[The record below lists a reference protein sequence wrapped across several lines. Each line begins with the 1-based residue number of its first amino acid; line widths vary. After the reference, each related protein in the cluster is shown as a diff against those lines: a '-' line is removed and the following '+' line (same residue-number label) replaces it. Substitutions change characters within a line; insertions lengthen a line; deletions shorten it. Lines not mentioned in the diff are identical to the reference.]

1 MLIKIIKLWSKRTE
15 GSSKDNNTKI
25 IKILKISISDKV
37 LLIT

>member
-15 GSSKDNNTKI
+15 GSSQDNNTKI

-37 LLIT
+37 LLIA